1 MFEYIESKTILSKL
15 RQTDTLFGIN
25 YSMNLYRGCQH
36 GCIYCDTR
44 SDCYQVGDIS
54 NIRVKKNAVDLLK
67 KELAA
72 KHIKGTIGTGSMN
85 DPYMPLEAKLEITRQ
100 ALQVIAQKHFP
111 VHIITKGKLVTRD
124 IDILKEIN
132 KTYCA
137 VSLTI
142 TTADDNLA
150 KKIEPHASKS
160 SERFATIETLAL
172 QGIYCGVTLMP
183 LLPGINDNWQ
193 NIENI
198 IRKAVDS
205 GASYIIPM
213 LGVTLRKGSRD
224 YLFKAFD
231 KDFQGMKQTYEIQ
244 FGENYICYGSD
255 YKILYQK
262 CSDLCA
268 KLGIS
273 TKMNFYEG
281 KKDQQL
287 SLF

>member
-1 MFEYIESKTILSKL
+1 
-15 RQTDTLFGIN
+15 
-25 YSMNLYRGCQH
+25 
-36 GCIYCDTR
+36 
-44 SDCYQVGDIS
+44 
-54 NIRVKKNAVDLLK
+54 
-67 KELAA
+67 
-72 KHIKGTIGTGSMN
+72 MN

-150 KKIEPHASKS
+150 EKIEPHASKS

-193 NIENI
+193 NIETI

-213 LGVTLRKGSRD
+213 LGLTLRKGSRE
-224 YLFKAFD
+224 YLYKAFD
-231 KDFQGMKQTYEIQ
+231 KDFPGMKQTYEKQ
-244 FGENYICYGSD
+244 FDDNYMCYGSD
-255 YKILYQK
+255 YKNLYQR
-262 CSDLCA
+262 CFDLCA

-273 TKMNFYEG
+273 TKMKFYEG
-281 KKDQQL
+281 VKDQQL

>member
-1 MFEYIESKTILSKL
+1 MFEYIESKSILSKI

-36 GCIYCDTR
+36 GCVYCDTR

-54 NIRVKKNAVDLLK
+54 NIRVKKNAIDLLK
-67 KELAA
+67 KELTA

-124 IDILKEIN
+124 IDILKEIH

-150 KKIEPHASKS
+150 KKIEPYASKS

-231 KDFQGMKQTYEIQ
+231 KDFPGMKQTYEKQ
-244 FGENYICYGSD
+244 FGENYMCYGPD
-255 YKILYQK
+255 YKVLYQK

-268 KLGIS
+268 KLDIS

-281 KKDQQL
+281 EKDQQL